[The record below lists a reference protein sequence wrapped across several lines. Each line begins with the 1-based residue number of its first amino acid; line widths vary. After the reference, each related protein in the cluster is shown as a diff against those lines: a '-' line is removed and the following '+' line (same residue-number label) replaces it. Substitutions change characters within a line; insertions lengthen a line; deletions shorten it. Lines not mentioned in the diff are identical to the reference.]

1 MLGAVA
7 KLWLGSITFYS
18 KCIKSGDCV
27 LATVRPMGTL
37 ALSCEWNVTWVG
49 PMIRA
54 NSPSALILTLLKC
67 FGR

>member
-7 KLWLGSITFYS
+7 KLWSSSITLYS

-27 LATVRPMGTL
+27 LAAVKLMGTL

-49 PMIRA
+49 PMIRTD
-54 NSPSALILTLLKC
+54 SPSALILTLLKY
-67 FGR
+67 FDR